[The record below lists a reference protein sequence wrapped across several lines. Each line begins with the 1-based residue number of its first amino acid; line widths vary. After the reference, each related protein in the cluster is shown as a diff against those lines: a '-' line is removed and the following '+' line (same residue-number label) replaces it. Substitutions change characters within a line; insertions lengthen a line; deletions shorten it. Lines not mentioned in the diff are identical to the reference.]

1 MVAPRSAQLLC
12 PEAWQQD
19 WHDSETVGPLDDGT
33 VSWESRVVLVI
44 SYSPQEAEWTGAV
57 GPCQLDNPSA
67 VPWWL
72 LRATLI
78 VALTNV
84 YYRSR
89 DHLAPLPQPSAV
101 LFAQHHC
108 LILNPPIAVRS
119 THYRPP
125 IAFTAVAGPVR
136 HVGIGALGAQARR
149 LETISALLKEKEF

>member
-1 MVAPRSAQLLC
+1 MVARRSAQLLC
-12 PEAWQQD
+12 PEAWQRH
-19 WHDSETVGPLDDGT
+19 WHNSETVGPLDDGS
-33 VSWESRVVLVI
+33 VSRESRVVLII

-57 GPCQLDNPSA
+57 GPCQLDNLSA

-89 DHLAPLPQPSAV
+89 DRLAPLPQPSAV

-108 LILNPPIAVRS
+108 LLLNLSGSRLLDSVPTADRLHRCSRARS
-119 THYRPP
+119 TC
-125 IAFTAVAGPVR
+125 R
-136 HVGIGALGAQARR
+136 HRSPRCPSSTLGDHLGAL
-149 LETISALLKEKEF
+149 EKDS